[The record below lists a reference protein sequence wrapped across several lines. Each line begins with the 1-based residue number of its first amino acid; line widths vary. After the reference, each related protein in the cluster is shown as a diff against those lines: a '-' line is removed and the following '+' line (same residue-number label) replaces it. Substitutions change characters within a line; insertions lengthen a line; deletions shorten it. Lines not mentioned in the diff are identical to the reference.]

1 MEHQATYKRKSEPI
15 KFNDSSIGKLPPQA
29 IELEE
34 VVLGSILCENGAFS
48 RSSVLITS
56 DVFYKT
62 SHATIYN
69 SCKDL
74 YDKSS
79 PIDIMTVQHN
89 LELKGELEKCGG
101 MMYLAELTHK
111 INSSANLEHH
121 CFILKEKFAKR
132 QLLEMASNIQRLAF
146 EDTEDIF
153 ETIDFV
159 NDQFTEISDTLIIN
173 QEKTIQNQFAQM
185 LSDIEKAKTNNGIIG
200 VPSKFTDIQNKL
212 KGYRKGN
219 LIILGARPSMGKS
232 LWMINEAVFQCQVGY
247 KVAIFSME
255 MDASEQLA
263 RLVSSLTEISTNKIE
278 TGDVSIQDFER
289 IHKSISQF
297 PLNNLSIFEKSKMNL
312 RYIKSCIQTLKRK
325 GMIDI
330 AYVDHLGL
338 IKPER
343 LNLNRNDALGE
354 ITSDLK
360 AFAKDMQIPI
370 VLLSQLNRGV
380 ENRADKKPILMDIRE
395 SGNIEQDANVCMFLH
410 REDYYLNTP
419 EKVAEY
425 EDSIKN
431 NPAAINMMGKGEIS
445 IAKNRSGKL
454 GSAIFKFEGDIATMD
469 NLYVDYQEVNNS
481 ELAQTH
487 NFATNKALSEVGG
500 VDSFLGVNDKSV
512 PF

>member
-1 MEHQATYKRKSEPI
+1 MEHQATYKRKPEPV
-15 KFNDSSIGKLPPQA
+15 KFNDIGLGKLPPQA

-48 RSSVLITS
+48 RSIVLIHS
-56 DVFYKT
+56 EVFYKQG
-62 SHATIYN
+62 HASIYN
-69 SCKDL
+69 SCKEL
-74 YDKSS
+74 YDKSI
-79 PIDIMTVQHN
+79 PIDIMTIKHN

-101 MMYLAELTHK
+101 MMYLAELTQK

-132 QLLEMASNIQRLAF
+132 QLLEMASNIQRLAY

-200 VPSKFTDIQNKL
+200 VPSKFTDIQNRL

-232 LWMINEAVFQCQVGY
+232 LWMLNEAVFQCQVGY

-255 MDASEQLA
+255 MTASEQLS
-263 RLVSSLTEISTNKIE
+263 RLVSSLTQISTNKIE
-278 TGDVSIQDFER
+278 TGNITIEDFEE

-297 PLNNLSIFEKSKMNL
+297 PTNNLSIFEKSKMNV

-330 AYVDHLGL
+330 AYIDHLGL

-343 LNLNRNDALGE
+343 LSNRNIEIGE
-354 ITSDLK
+354 ITGDLK
-360 AFAKDMQIPI
+360 AFAKDADIPI
-370 VLLSQLNRGV
+370 VLLSQLSRDAAK
-380 ENRADKKPILMDIRE
+380 RADKKPQLQDLRD

-410 REDYYLNTP
+410 REEYYLDTP

-425 EDSIKN
+425 ESSLIGN
-431 NPAAINMMGKGEIS
+431 QINMMGKGEIS

-469 NLYVDYQEVNNS
+469 NIYVDFEEITKQNQVQ
-481 ELAQTH
+481 QTH

-500 VDSFLGVNDKSV
+500 VDSFLSKSV